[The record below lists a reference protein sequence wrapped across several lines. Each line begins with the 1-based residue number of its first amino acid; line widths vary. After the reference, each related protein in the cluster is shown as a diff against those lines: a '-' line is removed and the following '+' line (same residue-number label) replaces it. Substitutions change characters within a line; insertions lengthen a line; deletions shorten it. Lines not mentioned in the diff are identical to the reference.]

1 MAIGPAKMPLLD
13 HLGELRM
20 RLVRILFTLLICLFV
35 FYVAAPTIGKF
46 LLLPISDFLP
56 QSENGMQLFALTPF
70 ESFGTRFKIS
80 FWTSVVAAS
89 PMIIW
94 QLLAFFL
101 PALKPNERKWFVPT
115 FIAAVI
121 LFILG
126 VIFCYLVIIRTAI
139 SWLVD
144 QSQGLGDVIPQM
156 SAYIDIIIK
165 FEIGFGLAF
174 QLPLIVFYLV
184 VFGIIP
190 YKKLRG
196 SWRIIYLV
204 LLVFS
209 AIITPDAS
217 PVTMLLL
224 FVALILLY
232 EISLLFS
239 RIVLAK
245 KIQREKEE
253 EIELIGE

>member
-245 KIQREKEE
+245 KIQREKQEK
-253 EIELIGE
+253 IELIGE